1 MVKTKDILELLNT
14 IAPFDIADD
23 WDNSGLQAGC
33 LNWEVKKIMIGLD
46 VSMSLMNAAKE
57 WNCDLVLTHHP
68 LMIRPEK
75 SLDFSVMPGSAI
87 EISAAHKINIVSA
100 HTNLD
105 KANDGLN
112 DYFASKIGLAQTRPL
127 LPEKSEPEKSKS
139 EDTDEQIGIGRIG
152 VLKSSIPLQQAVL
165 FIKEKLKLSHLRV
178 TGDMTLP
185 VETIAICTGSGGSLI
200 EPFLSSG
207 ADLYV
212 TGDIKYHE
220 ARRVEEH
227 AKGLIDVG
235 HFGSEHMAVDLLA
248 DKLSRAV
255 QTAGLSVKIKK
266 YKKEKDPFTIV

>member
-1 MVKTKDILELLNT
+1 MVNVKDILGLLNT

-23 WDNSGLQAGC
+23 WDNSGLQAGN

-46 VSMSLMNAAKE
+46 VSMPLMNAAKE
-57 WNCDLVLTHHP
+57 WNSDMVLTHHP
-68 LMIRPEK
+68 LMIQPQK
-75 SLDFSVMPGSAI
+75 SIDFSVMPGSAI
-87 EISAAHKINIVSA
+87 EFSAAHKINIVSA

-112 DYFASKIGLAQTRPL
+112 DYFASRIGLAQTRPL
-127 LPEKSEPEKSKS
+127 LSEKFEPEKSNS

-152 VLKSSIPLQQAVL
+152 TLKSSIPLQQLVHV
-165 FIKEKLKLSHLRV
+165 IKEKLKLSHVRV

-220 ARRVEEH
+220 ARQVEEH
-227 AKGLIDVG
+227 SKGLIDVG

-255 QTAGLSVKIKK
+255 QAAGLDIQIKK
-266 YKKEKDPFTIV
+266 FLKEKDPFTIV